1 MQSNVLN
8 RIFQDTH
15 LGWLDPLLL
24 VTFVFSNLT
33 IVLSLPLSSD
43 TKKNCHHLRDYMLDL
58 YLLNNKYM
66 IKRYIQNRLVKIIKL
81 TKVNNGT
88 TRRLEPLISR
98 LITSTR
104 TSATSVLRQA
114 PSLNESAKVPSLTSA
129 SPCTM
134 NVFSLLFFK
143 RQFPK
148 SQQIVQLM

>member
-1 MQSNVLN
+1 
-8 RIFQDTH
+8 
-15 LGWLDPLLL
+15 
-24 VTFVFSNLT
+24 
-33 IVLSLPLSSD
+33 
-43 TKKNCHHLRDYMLDL
+43 MLDL

-148 SQQIVQLM
+148 SQQTVQLM